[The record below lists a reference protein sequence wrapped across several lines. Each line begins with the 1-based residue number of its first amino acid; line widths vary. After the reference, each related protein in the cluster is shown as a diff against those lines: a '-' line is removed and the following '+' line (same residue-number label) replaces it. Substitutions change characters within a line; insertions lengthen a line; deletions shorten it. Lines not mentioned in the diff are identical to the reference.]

1 MRRRMPAGQQGFVL
15 VVAVFVVAILCLL
28 IVSYLP
34 LVYADEK
41 IALNADNY
49 NAAYFSALGGVEYLL
64 WKYKTE
70 GNYSQKFFDDFI
82 PDTPYIYRPDSD
94 DPLLKGIADEIVI
107 TRLSTKTGS
116 DKQND
121 DYVFKIT
128 GKLNGITKEITVLI
142 KPFGDSCKVE
152 IEKWDED
159 RDLDEDKDNPNPKP

>member
-1 MRRRMPAGQQGFVL
+1 MKRRMPAGQQGFVL

-41 IALNADNY
+41 IALNADSY
-49 NAAYFSALGGVEYLL
+49 NGAYFSALAGVEYLL

-70 GNYSQKFFDDFI
+70 GGYSKQFFENFI
-82 PDTPYIYRPDSD
+82 PDKSYTFTPAS
-94 DPLLKGIADEIVI
+94 DPLLRGIADEIVV

-142 KPFGDSCKVE
+142 KPFGDSCKVK

-159 RDLDEDKDNPNPKP
+159 GDLDEDKDNPKPKS